1 MIKEFSYKKV
11 AVLLPTYKGIK
22 FLDKQIKSII
32 FQKRVKVD
40 LYISLEPTSDGSRE
54 YLHTLQKKFR
64 NIIILYHNINF
75 GSPTKNFFFLF
86 NNINEKKYDYI
97 FLSDHDDIWF
107 DDKIEKSV
115 KKITF
120 NKADCYSSSVI
131 AFNGEKN
138 ILLKKKNKQ
147 KKYDFYFES
156 AGPGSTFCFK
166 SKFVSSFK
174 KFISTKKNA
183 SNFLHY
189 DWLIYAYARRNK
201 FKWYIDEKP
210 TLFYR
215 QHSNNYIGARWN
227 INSYFKRFMYVVNGN
242 AIRNVF
248 ELDSLLNYKSFLLFS
263 NFTNRL
269 RLIFLSFQ
277 FRRRIFDSLLL
288 FLYFII
294 VNFFFRFK
302 KNTFIFSVS
311 KTLNILV
318 ILSIF
323 YLLSNLF
330 RRKEEVILFYNLDLI
345 THLKMIILF
354 MISNVIISYR
364 YLRIFKIS
372 SAIKINFINWLHFFN
387 KSYVSGLIIPYSNFI
402 SRATFLKQK
411 INLQY
416 KNFFFS
422 TIFILFIEYIWIILG
437 LLYFYAIK
445 YETNIIFKIVLLII
459 FFSIFSKSFYFA
471 SIKIY
476 NYIGN
481 KLSILREDIILR
493 EIKRSNIAFIN
504 ISTLSK
510 IIINIVIIYNLAF
523 IFNLNLNLEQ
533 ILFFSIFN
541 FIIDSIKILPYNFG
555 LQELLL
561 GYLFFFIDLGFI
573 NGVLFKLYY
582 RYFEFLALIFF
593 ILSYSIVKNIL
604 LKTINKTI

>member
-22 FLDKQIKSII
+22 FLDRQIKSII

-40 LYISLEPTSDGSRE
+40 LYISVEPTVDGSRE
-54 YLHTLQKKFR
+54 YLHALQKKFR
-64 NIIILYHNINF
+64 NIIVLYHNVNF
-75 GSPTKNFFFLF
+75 GSPTKNFFFLI

-97 FLSDHDDIWF
+97 SLSDHDDIWF
-107 DDKIEKSV
+107 NDKIEKSIQ
-115 KKITF
+115 KITF
-120 NKADCYSSSVI
+120 YKVDCYSSSVI
-131 AFNGEKN
+131 AFNDKKKF
-138 ILLKKKNKQ
+138 LLKKKNKQ

-166 SKFVSSFK
+166 SKFITSLK
-174 KFISTKKNA
+174 KFIYQKKNA
-183 SNFLHY
+183 SNFLYY

-215 QHSNNYIGARWN
+215 QHSNNYTGARWN
-227 INSYFKRFMYVVNGN
+227 ISSHFKRFIYVVNGN
-242 AIRNVF
+242 AIRNAL
-248 ELDSLLNYKSFLLFS
+248 ELDNLINYRSFLLLN
-263 NFTNRL
+263 NFINRL

-277 FRRRIFDSLLL
+277 FRRSIFDAFLL

-294 VNFFFRFK
+294 ANFFFRFK
-302 KNTFIFSVS
+302 KKTLIFSIS
-311 KTLNILV
+311 KTVNIFL
-318 ILSIF
+318 ILSVF
-323 YLLSNLF
+323 FFLNNLF
-330 RRKEEVILFYNLDLI
+330 NPKKEVVLFYNLNFI

-372 SAIKINFINWLHFFN
+372 SAIKINFVNWLYFFN

-402 SRATFLKQK
+402 TRAAFLKQK

-422 TIFILFIEYIWIILG
+422 TIFILFIEYVWIILVF
-437 LLYFYAIK
+437 LYFYVTK
-445 YETNIIFKIVLLII
+445 YESNIIFKIILLII
-459 FFSIFSKSFYFA
+459 FFSILSKFLYLNI
-471 SIKIY
+471 IKIY

-481 KLSILREDIILR
+481 KLSILKEDIILS
-493 EIKRSNIAFIN
+493 EIKPSDIAVIN

-510 IIINIVIIYNLAF
+510 IIINIVIIYNITF
-523 IFNLNLNLEQ
+523 FFNLNLNLEQ

-541 FIIDSIKILPYNFG
+541 FIIDSIKIFPYNFG
-555 LQELLL
+555 FQELLL
-561 GYLFFFIDLGFI
+561 GYLFFFNDLGFI

-593 ILSYSIVKNIL
+593 ILLYSIVK
-604 LKTINKTI
+604 KTFLTKKIK